1 MEESSRDRT
10 FHPGTIFPD
19 NKIRIRVI
27 QQASDPKEQQVTN
40 AHHFRKRVGLDF
52 EIFLI
57 IKKFNMQL
65 YEEMPENESIRYHND

>member
-1 MEESSRDRT
+1 MEETPRDRT
-10 FHPGTIFPD
+10 FHPGAIFPD
-19 NKIRIRVI
+19 NKFRIRVI